1 MKSKWRKKISLLL
14 LLLAGIFGM
23 RELWAVGNAT
33 AGILQLSADA
43 ERAEGKGEKAED
55 QKEGQTESE
64 DSQKTEQ
71 TESGDS
77 QKTEQMESGDSEKA
91 EETESGDAQG
101 KDSEESGDAKKEESG
116 DAEEKP
122 KEEEKKEPEKE
133 EVKKEKEEEKEP
145 EEKEKKQD
153 TTAPVLEI
161 QFDGPEAEK
170 DGYYRQQRTARI
182 SLKEEEISLDKVH
195 VLVSGK
201 EAEELLWMQEG
212 ELWQTSLVFAEDGDY
227 VLEIYAEDKAGNKAY
242 LSSERFVIDSLCPT
256 IHISGI
262 EDDSANRGR
271 ICPVIQIQDIN
282 LDTKES
288 SIHLTGANQG
298 EVSLAQTVS
307 EKEGE
312 VRIALSDIPQEKSYD
327 DLYTLQVCGRDLAG
341 NQAEETIRF
350 SVNRYGSVYTIE
362 GNPSEWM
369 NRYNQEVPEIIV
381 HEYNVDWLK
390 EGERTLVLTENGLA
404 SEAEEGRDYQV
415 SFSGREGSQKEYIYS
430 IAKEN
435 FDQDGT
441 YSLAFYSKDRA
452 GNINQSTKQLEISF
466 GLDRESPKI
475 RAINLEEKGSYETEG
490 ESYEG
495 AFSISDNIALEEV
508 IFLLDGSPV
517 ETREEKGIWSL
528 ALPAGDKAH
537 KVQVTAI
544 DQAGNRTEYCLEE
557 LKIQKEEKEGGV
569 KGLLEQLFGKESQE
583 EGQKGESGDSSG
595 GSHKAKEVPWVLGV
609 GSGIGLLLILLLL
622 ILKKVRQSA

>member
-1 MKSKWRKKISLLL
+1 MKSKWKKEISLLL

-77 QKTEQMESGDSEKA
+77 QKA

-122 KEEEKKEPEKE
+122 EEEEKKEPEKE
-133 EVKKEKEEEKEP
+133 EGKKEKEEEKEP

-182 SLKEEEISLDKVH
+182 SLKEEEISLDEVH

-201 EAEELLWMQEG
+201 EAEDLLWMQEG
-212 ELWQTSLVFAEDGDY
+212 ELWQTSLVFAEDGAY

-242 LSSERFVIDSLCPT
+242 LSSEKFVIDSLCPT
-256 IHISGI
+256 IQISGI
-262 EDDSANRGR
+262 EDESANRGR

-362 GNPSEWM
+362 GNPQEWM

-430 IAKEN
+430 IARES

-475 RAINLEEKGSYETEG
+475 HAINLEEKGSYEIEG

-528 ALPAGDKAH
+528 ALPAGDKTH
-537 KVQVTAI
+537 KLQVTAI

-583 EGQKGESGDSSG
+583 EGQKGKSGDSSG
-595 GSHKAKEVPWVLGV
+595 ESKKAKEGSWVLGV